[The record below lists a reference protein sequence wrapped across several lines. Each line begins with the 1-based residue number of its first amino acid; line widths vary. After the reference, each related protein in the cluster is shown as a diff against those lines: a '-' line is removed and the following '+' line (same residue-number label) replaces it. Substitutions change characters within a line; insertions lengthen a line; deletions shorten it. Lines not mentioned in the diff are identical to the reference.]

1 MARSFA
7 STGWVFAVTFALATL
22 LAYSWAEGK
31 GRVAP
36 QTEVNLGTAQTWAG
50 SDKRCALRLSS
61 EPTPPDA
68 VAIAATAHATLY
80 QPRPAN
86 PLTPTAGVL
95 TTIGWRLEPP
105 AIPAQIKP
113 GAKLPLLFHWN
124 ILSFPDEPHEA
135 WRYDLFVKLLDAGGK
150 VLAQAD
156 VAGIPGNAWRMSS
169 EVVQSLILDVPSTT
183 AATDAARIELS
194 LYDRAQQRNALFK
207 SSQPG
212 APDTVVISYP
222 VAIGQ

>member
-1 MARSFA
+1 MGR
-7 STGWVFAVTFALATL
+7 
-22 LAYSWAEGK
+22 GK
-31 GRVAP
+31 S
-36 QTEVNLGTAQTWAG
+36 Q
-50 SDKRCALRLSS
+50 
-61 EPTPPDA
+61 
-68 VAIAATAHATLY
+68 
-80 QPRPAN
+80 
-86 PLTPTAGVL
+86 
-95 TTIGWRLEPP
+95 
-105 AIPAQIKP
+105 
-113 GAKLPLLFHWN
+113 
-124 ILSFPDEPHEA
+124 DEPHEA

-212 APDTVVISYP
+212 EPDTVVISYP
-222 VAIGQ
+222 VAFGQ